1 MTKEID
7 FLSILKSD
15 NTTTKTTKSSE
26 KEGASL
32 FDTLLKSSK
41 DEVDNKSNNDQS
53 SDKTKNLSNQT
64 INSDE
69 KIEENRSSIIKNDKN
84 IEESQDSENGENNTK
99 STKSGKSFLDRLILE
114 ANKNSEL
121 QETDLESNSIKTT
134 KNNTETITNLVLD
147 EESDTSKTTKEN
159 ISDTSNST
167 QTNKSEKPDES
178 SLNTENNKN
187 DTTKKLLNEKIS
199 SDEKS
204 VDSDLNKNKTNLETD
219 TNIEED
225 KDSNK
230 SLDKSETSANK
241 DKTQELATKDINL
254 GNKENTTLSD
264 IESSDILKDGKEIKD
279 SSLTNQNNKNES
291 ENIKTTNDNES
302 LINKAKSQES
312 INKENSSLTD
322 IESSDTIG
330 NGKETK
336 SSLSSNNQ
344 DIKNKVESNNKNITD
359 NDEEVKNNKS
369 LESENLVNK
378 NKIQE
383 TEIKNSSET
392 TKSTNLNLNEA
403 EETSKKSFDSESLV
417 SKDERINLDKKALSD
432 TKNIETKENKTTNSS
447 FLDKLIQDSEE
458 IHLSK
463 NPQNQNTTTQKSTD
477 IVTNIFLSTQKGSV
491 QSQLMANKSDNVK
504 MVKDANSLKDVKEG
518 ADGLD
523 LGLDSLDVTTQ
534 EAEIEPETPKK
545 LNRDNNSL
553 LSKLA
558 LNTKNINTSSITED
572 AVTNQTTTTSLSDNS
587 LTLDEQTVNLNVNS
601 SLATSIHTKIIGARQ
616 QMASMMSDVAR
627 SMYENYKPPVT
638 AFRIN
643 LTPAF
648 LGSIAILMRN
658 SKENSLTINM
668 TMSQSTTHDSM
679 IENQSMLRDALH
691 KTFNSNENNNNQ
703 TSFDLNFGKD
713 DGNNSNKST
722 FSDLQEENNQTTK
735 KHSSEE
741 IVESIIENQ
750 DFAEDMNY
758 M

>member
-15 NTTTKTTKSSE
+15 NTTAKTTKSSE

-64 INSDE
+64 INGDE
-69 KIEENRSSIIKNDKN
+69 KIEENRSSTIKNDKN
-84 IEESQDSENGENNTK
+84 IEESQDSENNTK

-121 QETDLESNSIKTT
+121 QETDLGSDNIKTT

-147 EESDTSKTTKEN
+147 EENNKSKTTKEN
-159 ISDTSNST
+159 INDTSST
-167 QTNKSEKPDES
+167 QTNKSEKLDES

-204 VDSDLNKNKTNLETD
+204 VDSDLNTNKTNLETD

-230 SLDKSETSANK
+230 SLDKSETLINK
-241 DKTQELATKDINL
+241 DKSQELATKDINL
-254 GNKENTTLSD
+254 VNKENTTSTD

-302 LINKAKSQES
+302 LISKAKTQES
-312 INKENSSLTD
+312 INKENISLTD
-322 IESSDTIG
+322 IKSSDTIE
-330 NGKETK
+330 NGKEIK

-344 DIKNKVESNNKNITD
+344 DIKNKVEVSNKNIID

-369 LESENLVNK
+369 LESKNLVNK

-383 TEIKNSSET
+383 TEIKDSSTT
-392 TKSTNLNLNEA
+392 TKSTNLNLNGA
-403 EETSKKSFDSESLV
+403 EEISKKSFDSESLV

-458 IHLSK
+458 INLSK

-523 LGLDSLDVTTQ
+523 LGLDSLDVATQ

-558 LNTKNINTSSITED
+558 LNTKNINTSLITED
-572 AVTNQTTTTSLSDNS
+572 TVTNQTTTSISDNS
-587 LTLDEQTVNLNVNS
+587 LTSDEQTVNLNVNS

-658 SKENSLTINM
+658 NKENSLTINM